1 MVSGQIMQRPIAAG
15 SLGDITT
22 KASVEEATWRP
33 LDGIGG
39 RGTVTSNLTTMA
51 WYLMKIIVIAL
62 AIHSPVRKRVARLVV
77 RGHLRQGK
85 IESVT
90 KVGIE
95 TRTGIETETGGIETD
110 MNGLETV
117 NGIANE
123 TANETVTTAV
133 TRTLSDHV
141 VHSCPLYSPYVY

>member
-1 MVSGQIMQRPIAAG
+1 
-15 SLGDITT
+15 
-22 KASVEEATWRP
+22 
-33 LDGIGG
+33 
-39 RGTVTSNLTTMA
+39 
-51 WYLMKIIVIAL
+51 MKIIVIAL
-62 AIHSPVRKRVARLVV
+62 AIHSPLRKRVARLVV
-77 RGHLRQGK
+77 RGHLSQGE

-95 TRTGIETETGGIETD
+95 TRTGIETETRGIETD

-133 TRTLSDHV
+133 TRTMGGRV
-141 VHSCPLYSPYVY
+141 VHSSPLYSPYVY